1 MKPTAM
7 RALGLMSGTSM
18 DGIDAAL
25 LISDGETIDGFGPT
39 AYHPYSDADRSLARQ
54 AMARARSLTDRDAR
68 PDVIG
73 EAEEC
78 ITRRHIDFLR
88 GFLERCGPVDL
99 IGFHGQTVFHD
110 PDRALTV
117 QIGDG
122 ERLADALGIPVIFD
136 LRSADVRAGG
146 QGAPLVPVYH
156 RAVVNHLQLALPV
169 AVVNIG
175 GVANVTWIGD
185 DGTLGAFDTGPGN
198 ALMNDWVKAR
208 TGADYDAGGALA
220 QRGRVDR
227 SVLAA
232 LGDNPYFARA
242 WPKSLDR
249 DAFDLSPVETLGL
262 EDGLATLAA
271 FTVDTLVQG
280 LACFDT
286 APKTVLISGGGAHN
300 PVLIDRLRQ
309 SVGAPVQTMAEV
321 GLDPD
326 FIEAQAFA
334 FCAIRS
340 ERGLPLTFPGTTGVA
355 EPMTGGRRADPR
367 LCPAA

>member
-1 MKPTAM
+1 
-7 RALGLMSGTSM
+7 M

-25 LISDGETIDGFGPT
+25 LISDGETIARFGPT
-39 AYHPYSDADRSLARQ
+39 AYQPYTDADRSLARQ
-54 AMARARSLTDRDAR
+54 AMARARNLTDRNAR

-73 EAEEC
+73 EAEDR
-78 ITRRHIDFLR
+78 ITQRHVDFLR
-88 GFLERCGPVDL
+88 DFLESCASVDL

-117 QIGDG
+117 QIGNG
-122 ERLADALGIPVIFD
+122 ERLADELGLPVIFD
-136 LRSADVRAGG
+136 LRAADVKAGG

-156 RAVVNHLQLALPV
+156 RALVDHLRLQLPV

-175 GVANVTWIGD
+175 GVANVTWIGG

-198 ALMNDWVKAR
+198 ALMNDWVKAH
-208 TGADYDAGGALA
+208 TGADYDSGGLLA
-220 QRGRVDR
+220 QRGKVDDAA
-227 SVLAA
+227 LAA
-232 LGDNPYFARA
+232 LCDNPYFTRA

-249 DAFDLSPVETLGL
+249 DAFDLAPVETLGL

-271 FTVDTLVQG
+271 FTVETLVRG
-280 LACFDT
+280 LAMFGA

-300 PVLIDRLRQ
+300 PVLMERLRQ
-309 SVGAPVQTMAEV
+309 AIGAPVQTMTEI

-334 FCAIRS
+334 YCAIRS

-367 LCPAA
+367 LCPVA